1 MREVELRPALYSLS
15 QQWQIMYSIA
25 SQLWDIPIE
34 IKVVVSN
41 EQGKR
46 LWETKRCV
54 ISVSSDIV

>member
-1 MREVELRPALYSLS
+1 MREVELRPAYTHCRSS
-15 QQWQIMYSIA
+15 GKACIA

-46 LWETKRCV
+46 LWETKGCV